1 MKTASA
7 ALIAHFGQEVTT
19 LAWCWRV
26 TRADAQ
32 VFGFTTHDRDLVID
46 NLTYSAETGFSAS
59 AAQSKLGS
67 SVDNLDIS
75 GAITAD
81 IITEADILAGVW
93 DAAQIVVA
101 IVNWADLTQ
110 GELIVQPGTIGN
122 VQAAGNGFL
131 AEMRSLSQ
139 ALQNT
144 VGRVITR
151 RCDADL
157 GDTRC
162 GIDLATYTVSGSV
175 TADSTDQRTFAAS
188 DLPASSGGLL
198 TWTSG
203 ANSGRAMGIRTAS
216 AGNIGLDLP
225 MFSAIATGDTYTASA
240 GCDKSASTCNT
251 TYSNIINFRGA
262 PHIPGPDAVLAYPN
276 AS

>member
-26 TRADAQ
+26 TRTDAQ
-32 VFGFTTHDRDLVID
+32 VFGFTTHDRDLTFGG
-46 NLTYSAETGFSAS
+46 LTYSAESGFAAS

-93 DAAQIVVA
+93 DAAQIVVSV
-101 IVNWADLTQ
+101 VNWADLTQ
-110 GELIVQPGTIGN
+110 GEMIVQTGTIGN
-122 VQAAGNGFL
+122 VQAAGNGYV

-162 GIDLATYTVSGSV
+162 GIDLATYTVTGSV

-188 DLPASSGGLL
+188 DLPASPGGLL
-198 TWTSG
+198 TWISG
-203 ANSGRAMGIRTAS
+203 ANTGRAMGIRTAS

-225 MFSAIATGDTYTASA
+225 MCRSIAAGDTYSASA
-240 GCDKSASTCNT
+240 GCDKNLSTCRD
-251 TYSNIINFRGA
+251 TYANVANFRGC
-262 PHIPGPDAVLAYPN
+262 PFIPGPDAVLAYPDAN
-276 AS
+276 

>member
-1 MKTASA
+1 MRSASA
-7 ALIAHFGQEVTT
+7 GLIAHLAQETTT
-19 LAWCWRV
+19 LAWCWKV
-26 TRADAQ
+26 TRRDAQ
-32 VFGFTTHDRDLVID
+32 VFGFTTHDRDLVMAGV
-46 NLTYSAETGFSAS
+46 TYSAESGFAAS

-75 GAITAD
+75 GAITAEV
-81 IITEADILAGVW
+81 ITEADILAGIW
-93 DAAQIVVA
+93 DGADIVVSV
-101 IVNWADLTQ
+101 VNWADLTQ
-110 GELIVQPGTIGN
+110 GEMIVQTGTIGN
-122 VQAAGNGFL
+122 VQAAGNGYI

-157 GDTRC
+157 GDSRC
-162 GIDLATYTVSGSV
+162 GITLASYTVTGSV
-175 TADSTDQRTFAAS
+175 SADSSDWRTFTAS
-188 DLPASSGGLL
+188 DLPASPGGLL

-203 ANSGRAMGIRTAS
+203 LNDGLSMGIRTAS
-216 AGNIGLDLP
+216 AGSIGLDLP
-225 MFSAIATGDTYTASA
+225 MAYAVMAGDTYTASA
-240 GCDKSASTCNT
+240 GCDKNASTCSG

-262 PHIPGPDAVLAYPN
+262 PFIPGPDAVMAYPN